1 MTMSVEKRA
10 AAMKRVLVRLSEMF
24 WDKPRDTFGAADL
37 AGTSPLLTTLA
48 EMEDKRLIEHV
59 MFVSN
64 PKPYL
69 LTMSGWYNAH
79 RVAGRFQTKDFEA
92 RRARLCAALKGAVKG
107 RHDDAVLNCS
117 EIARLANLPEAWV
130 WNVIEGQV
138 LFMLNPRRR
147 YALRFEDGTVY
158 VRSTFGQVEVS
169 LDK

>member
-1 MTMSVEKRA
+1 MKSRRRRVPATSMIPFPYRLPPVGARRSLDRPGLPAHRASLSLEGLRMTMSVEKRA

-69 LTMSGWYNAH
+69 LTMSGWYNA
-79 RVAGRFQTKDFEA
+79 
-92 RRARLCAALKGAVKG
+92 
-107 RHDDAVLNCS
+107 
-117 EIARLANLPEAWV
+117 
-130 WNVIEGQV
+130 
-138 LFMLNPRRR
+138 
-147 YALRFEDGTVY
+147 
-158 VRSTFGQVEVS
+158 
-169 LDK
+169 